1 MGAIQKIFQPF
12 TLFFRSNSISGIILL
27 FCVAIAIVIANNS
40 NLGEAYHHFLTT
52 NITIFNTQINI
63 HFIVNEVL
71 MLVFFLLVGLEIK
84 RELMEGE
91 LASIKQASLPIFAA
105 IGGMLIPALFYSL
118 FNFGTANISGWGI
131 PMATDIAFAVAIISL
146 LGKKVPLSLKI
157 FLTALAIVDDLGAIV
172 VIAIFYTAS
181 IQWTYLFMALACTLI
196 LLFLNKKNGRHLF
209 PYLIIGLFL
218 WYFIYQSGIHAT
230 IAGVIL
236 ALTVPTNKGNK
247 ISPLEKLEHRL
258 AKPVAFLIMPL
269 FALVNTAIVLNVEA
283 LSSLSSPIGIGIGF
297 GLILGKVI
305 GISLFTYI
313 AIQLKWSAMP
323 THCNAKHIIGAGFL
337 AGIGFTMSIFIALL
351 SFSDLQSQT
360 TAKLAILVASI
371 ISGIIGFAILRST
384 KDSVQTAE
392 PTTVQL

>member
-1 MGAIQKIFQPF
+1 MGKIQKIFQPF
-12 TLFFRSNSISGIILL
+12 TLFFRSNSIGGFILL
-27 FCVAIAIVIANNS
+27 CCVAISISLANS
-40 NLGEAYHHFLTT
+40 SLGEAYHDFLTT
-52 NITIFNTQINI
+52 SITIFPDQLNI
-63 HFIVNEVL
+63 HFLVNEVL
-71 MLVFFLLVGLEIK
+71 MSVFFLLVGLEIK
-84 RELMEGE
+84 RELVEGE
-91 LASIKQASLPIFAA
+91 LASIKHASLPIFAA

-157 FLTALAIVDDLGAIV
+157 FLMALAIVDDLGAIA

-181 IQWTYLFMALACTLI
+181 IQWSYLLLALACTLI
-196 LLFLNKKNGRHLF
+196 LIFLNKKNGRDLF
-209 PYLIIGLFL
+209 FYLIIGLFL

-236 ALTVPTNKGNK
+236 ALTIPTNKGYK
-247 ISPLEKLEHRL
+247 ISPLEYLEKQL

-283 LSSLSSPIGIGIGF
+283 LSSLSSPIGLGIGV
-297 GLILGKVI
+297 GLIFGKVI

-351 SFSDLQSQT
+351 SFSDLQTQT
-360 TAKLAILVASI
+360 TAKLAILAASI

-384 KDSVQTAE
+384 KDSEQIAE

>member
-1 MGAIQKIFQPF
+1 MATIQKIFQPF
-12 TLFFRSNSISGIILL
+12 TLFFRSNSIGGFILL
-27 FCVAIAIVIANNS
+27 CCVAISIGLANS
-40 NLGEAYHHFLTT
+40 NLGEAYHHLLTT
-52 NITIFNTQINI
+52 SITIFPDQLNI
-63 HFIVNEVL
+63 HFLVNEVL
-71 MLVFFLLVGLEIK
+71 MSVFFLLVGLEIK

-118 FNFGTANISGWGI
+118 FNFGTANITGWGI

-157 FLTALAIVDDLGAIV
+157 FLMALAIVDDLGAIV

-181 IQWTYLFMALACTLI
+181 IQWAYLFMALACTLI
-196 LLFLNKKNGRHLF
+196 LIFLNKKNGRDLF
-209 PYLIIGLFL
+209 FYLIIGLFL

-236 ALTVPTNKGNK
+236 ALTIPTNKEYK
-247 ISPLEKLEHRL
+247 ISPLEYLEKQL

-269 FALVNTAIVLNVEA
+269 FALVNTAIVLNSEA
-283 LSSLSSPIGIGIGF
+283 LNSLFSPIALGIGV
-297 GLILGKVI
+297 GLIFGKVI
-305 GISLFTYI
+305 GISLFSYI
-313 AIQLKWSAMP
+313 AIELKWSNMP
-323 THCNAKHIIGAGFL
+323 THCKTKHIIGVGFL

-351 SFSDLQSQT
+351 SFSDLQTQT
-360 TAKLAILVASI
+360 TAKLAILAASI
-371 ISGIIGFAILRST
+371 ISGIIGFVILRST
-384 KDSVQTAE
+384 KDSAQTAE

>member
-1 MGAIQKIFQPF
+1 MGTIQKIFQPF
-12 TLFFRSNSISGIILL
+12 TLFFRSNSIGGFILL
-27 FCVAIAIVIANNS
+27 FCVALSISIANS
-40 NLGEAYHHFLTT
+40 PIAEAYHHFLTT
-52 NITIFNTQINI
+52 NISIFSSQLNI

-71 MLVFFLLVGLEIK
+71 MSVFFLLVGLEIK

-91 LASIKQASLPIFAA
+91 LANIKQASLPIFAA
-105 IGGMLIPALFYSL
+105 IGGMLLPGLLYTL
-118 FNFGTANISGWGI
+118 FNYDSENIAGWGI

-157 FLTALAIVDDLGAIV
+157 FLTALAIVDDLGAII

-181 IQWTYLFMALACTLI
+181 IQWSYLLLALACTF
-196 LLFLNKKNGRHLF
+196 LLLLLNKKNSKHLF
-209 PYLIIGLFL
+209 FYLLIGVFL

-236 ALTVPTNKGNK
+236 ALTIPTNKGNK

-258 AKPVAFLIMPL
+258 AKPVSFLIMPI

-283 LSSLSSPIGIGIGF
+283 FSSLASPIGLGIGL

-313 AIQLKWSAMP
+313 AILLGWSTMP
-323 THCNAKHIIGAGFL
+323 THCNAKHIIGVGFL

-351 SFSDLQSQT
+351 SFNDLQTQT

-371 ISGIIGFAILRST
+371 ISGLVGFAILRTT

>member
-1 MGAIQKIFQPF
+1 MATIQKIFQPF
-12 TLFFRSNSISGIILL
+12 TLFFRSNSIGGFILL
-27 FCVAIAIVIANNS
+27 CCVAISIGLANS
-40 NLGEAYHHFLTT
+40 NLGEAYHHLLTT
-52 NITIFNTQINI
+52 SITIFPDQLNI
-63 HFIVNEVL
+63 HFLVNEVL
-71 MLVFFLLVGLEIK
+71 MSVFFLLVGLEIK

-118 FNFGTANISGWGI
+118 FNFGTANITGWGI

-157 FLTALAIVDDLGAIV
+157 FLMALAIVDDLGAIA

-181 IQWTYLFMALACTLI
+181 IQWSYLLLALACTLI
-196 LLFLNKKNGRHLF
+196 LLFLNKKNVRHLF
-209 PYLIIGLFL
+209 FYLIIGLFL

-236 ALTVPTNKGNK
+236 ALTIPTNKGYK
-247 ISPLEKLEHRL
+247 ISPLEYLEKQL

-283 LSSLSSPIGIGIGF
+283 LSSLFSPIALGIGV
-297 GLILGKVI
+297 GLIFGKVI
-305 GISLFTYI
+305 GISLFSYI

-351 SFSDLQSQT
+351 SFFDLQTQT
-360 TAKLAILVASI
+360 TAKLAILAASI

-384 KDSVQTAE
+384 KDSEQIAE

>member
-1 MGAIQKIFQPF
+1 MA
-12 TLFFRSNSISGIILL
+12 
-27 FCVAIAIVIANNS
+27 
-40 NLGEAYHHFLTT
+40 
-52 NITIFNTQINI
+52 
-63 HFIVNEVL
+63 
-71 MLVFFLLVGLEIK
+71 
-84 RELMEGE
+84 
-91 LASIKQASLPIFAA
+91 
-105 IGGMLIPALFYSL
+105 
-118 FNFGTANISGWGI
+118 GWGI

-196 LLFLNKKNGRHLF
+196 LLFLNKKNVRHLF
-209 PYLIIGLFL
+209 PYLIIGHFL

-236 ALTVPTNKGNK
+236 ALTIPTNKGNK

-258 AKPVAFLIMPL
+258 AKPVSFLIMPL

-283 LSSLSSPIGIGIGF
+283 FSSLGSPIGLGIGL

-313 AIQLKWSAMP
+313 AILLGWSTMP
-323 THCNAKHIIGAGFL
+323 THCNAKHIIGVGFL

-351 SFSDLQSQT
+351 SFNDLQTQT

-371 ISGIIGFAILRST
+371 ISGLVGFAILRTT

-392 PTTVQL
+392 PTTVQLL

>member
-1 MGAIQKIFQPF
+1 MGTIQKIFQPF
-12 TLFFRSNSISGIILL
+12 TLFFHSNSIGGIILL
-27 FCVAIAIVIANNS
+27 FCVVLSITIANS
-40 NLGEAYHHFLTT
+40 PLAEDYHHLLT
-52 NITIFNTQINI
+52 ITINIFSAQINI
-63 HFIVNEVL
+63 HFLVNEVF
-71 MLVFFLLVGLEIK
+71 MSVFFLLVGLEIK
-84 RELMEGE
+84 RELVEGE
-91 LASIKQASLPIFAA
+91 LASWKQSSLPIFAA
-105 IGGMLIPALFYSL
+105 IGGMLLPALLYTL
-118 FNFGTANISGWGI
+118 FNFGSANMSGWGI

-181 IQWTYLFMALACTLI
+181 IQWSYLLLALACTF
-196 LLFLNKKNGRHLF
+196 LLLLLNKKNSKHLF
-209 PYLIIGLFL
+209 FYLLIGVFL

-236 ALTVPTNKGNK
+236 ALTIPTNKGNK
-247 ISPLEKLEHRL
+247 ISPLEKLEHCL
-258 AKPVAFLIMPL
+258 AKPVSFLIMPI

-283 LSSLSSPIGIGIGF
+283 FSSLASPIGLGIGL
-297 GLILGKVI
+297 GLILGKLI

-313 AIQLKWSAMP
+313 AILLGWSTMP
-323 THCNAKHIIGAGFL
+323 THCNAKHIIGVGFL

-351 SFSDLQSQT
+351 SFNDLQTQT

-371 ISGIIGFAILRST
+371 ISGLVGFAILRTT

>member
-12 TLFFRSNSISGIILL
+12 TLFFRSNSIGGIILL
-27 FCVAIAIVIANNS
+27 FCVAIAIIIANS
-40 NLGEAYHHFLTT
+40 PLAEAYHHYLTT
-52 NITIFNTQINI
+52 NISIFSSQLNI
-63 HFIVNEVL
+63 HFLVNEVL
-71 MLVFFLLVGLEIK
+71 MTVFFLLVGLEIK
-84 RELMEGE
+84 RELVEGE
-91 LASIKQASLPIFAA
+91 LANIKQASLPIFSA
-105 IGGMLIPALFYSL
+105 IGGMLLPALLYTL
-118 FNFGTANISGWGI
+118 FNFGSANIAGWGI

-181 IQWTYLFMALACTLI
+181 IQWGYLLLALACTF
-196 LLFLNKKNGRHLF
+196 LLLLLNKKNSNNLF
-209 PYLIIGLFL
+209 FYLLIGVFL

-236 ALTVPTNKGNK
+236 ALTIPTNKGNK

-258 AKPVAFLIMPL
+258 AKPVSFLIMPL
-269 FALVNTAIVLNVEA
+269 FALVNTAIVLNVDA
-283 LSSLSSPIGIGIGF
+283 FSSLSSPIGLGIGF

-305 GISLFTYI
+305 GISLFAYI
-313 AIQLKWSAMP
+313 AIQLGWSAMP
-323 THCNAKHIIGAGFL
+323 TNCNAKHIIGAGFL

-351 SFSDLQSQT
+351 SFSDLQTQT

-371 ISGIIGFAILRST
+371 ISGMIGFAILRTT
-384 KDSVQTAE
+384 KDSAQTVE

>member
-1 MGAIQKIFQPF
+1 MGSIQKIFQPF
-12 TLFFRSNSISGIILL
+12 TLFFRSNSIGGFILL
-27 FCVAIAIVIANNS
+27 FCVAIAIIIANS
-40 NLGEAYHHFLTT
+40 PLAEAYHHFLTT
-52 NITIFNTQINI
+52 NISIFFSQLNI
-63 HFIVNEVL
+63 HFLVNEVL
-71 MLVFFLLVGLEIK
+71 MTVFFLLVGLEIK
-84 RELMEGE
+84 RELVEGE
-91 LASIKQASLPIFAA
+91 LANIKQASLPILAA
-105 IGGMLIPALFYSL
+105 IGGMLLPALLYTL
-118 FNFGTANISGWGI
+118 FNFGSANMAGWGI

-196 LLFLNKKNGRHLF
+196 LLFLNKKNVRHLF
-209 PYLIIGLFL
+209 PYLIIGHFL

-236 ALTVPTNKGNK
+236 ALTIPTNKGNK

-258 AKPVAFLIMPL
+258 AKPVSFLIMPL

-283 LSSLSSPIGIGIGF
+283 FSSLGSPIGLGIGL

-313 AIQLKWSAMP
+313 AILLGWSTMP
-323 THCNAKHIIGAGFL
+323 THCNAKHIIGVGFL

-351 SFSDLQSQT
+351 SFNDLQTQT

-371 ISGIIGFAILRST
+371 ISGLVGFAILRTT

>member
-1 MGAIQKIFQPF
+1 MATIQKIFQPF
-12 TLFFRSNSISGIILL
+12 TLFFRSNSIGGFILL
-27 FCVAIAIVIANNS
+27 CCVAISIGLANS
-40 NLGEAYHHFLTT
+40 NLGEAYHHLLTT
-52 NITIFNTQINI
+52 SITIFPDQLNI
-63 HFIVNEVL
+63 HFLVNEVL
-71 MLVFFLLVGLEIK
+71 MSVFFLLVGLEIK

-118 FNFGTANISGWGI
+118 FNFGTANITGWGI

-157 FLTALAIVDDLGAIV
+157 FLMALAIVDDLGAIV

-181 IQWTYLFMALACTLI
+181 IQWAYLFMALACTLI
-196 LLFLNKKNGRHLF
+196 LIFLNKKNGRDLF
-209 PYLIIGLFL
+209 FYLIIGLFL

-236 ALTVPTNKGNK
+236 ALTIPTNKGYK
-247 ISPLEKLEHRL
+247 ISPLEYLEKQL

-269 FALVNTAIVLNVEA
+269 FALVNTAIVLNSEA
-283 LSSLSSPIGIGIGF
+283 LNSLFSPIALGIGV
-297 GLILGKVI
+297 GLIFGKVI
-305 GISLFTYI
+305 GISLFSYI
-313 AIQLKWSAMP
+313 AIELKWSNMP
-323 THCNAKHIIGAGFL
+323 THCKTKHIIGVGFL

-351 SFSDLQSQT
+351 SFSDLQTQT
-360 TAKLAILVASI
+360 TAKLAILAASI
-371 ISGIIGFAILRST
+371 ISGIIGFVILRST
-384 KDSVQTAE
+384 KDSAQTAE

>member
-1 MGAIQKIFQPF
+1 MGTIQKIFQPF
-12 TLFFRSNSISGIILL
+12 TIFFRSNSIGGIILL
-27 FCVAIAIVIANNS
+27 FCVAIAIIIANS
-40 NLGEAYHHFLTT
+40 PLAEAYHHFLTT
-52 NITIFNTQINI
+52 NISIFSSQLNI
-63 HFIVNEVL
+63 HFLVNEVL
-71 MLVFFLLVGLEIK
+71 MTIFFLLVGLEIK
-84 RELMEGE
+84 RELVEGE
-91 LASIKQASLPIFAA
+91 LANIKQASLPIFSA
-105 IGGMLIPALFYSL
+105 IGGMLLPALLYTL
-118 FNFGTANISGWGI
+118 FNFGSANIAGWGI

-181 IQWTYLFMALACTLI
+181 IQWGYLLLALACNFYLLI
-196 LLFLNKKNGRHLF
+196 GV
-209 PYLIIGLFL
+209 FL

-236 ALTVPTNKGNK
+236 ALTIPTNKGNK

-258 AKPVAFLIMPL
+258 AKPVSFLIMPL

-283 LSSLSSPIGIGIGF
+283 FSSLSSPIGLGIGF
-297 GLILGKVI
+297 GLIIGKVI
-305 GISLFTYI
+305 GISLFAYI
-313 AIQLKWSAMP
+313 AIQLGWSAMP

-351 SFSDLQSQT
+351 SFSDLQTQT

-371 ISGIIGFAILRST
+371 ISGMIGFAILRTT
-384 KDSVQTAE
+384 KDSAQTAE

>member
-1 MGAIQKIFQPF
+1 MGTIQKIFQPF
-12 TLFFRSNSISGIILL
+12 TLFFRSNSIGGFILL
-27 FCVAIAIVIANNS
+27 FCVAIAIIIANS
-40 NLGEAYHHFLTT
+40 PLAEAYHHFLTT
-52 NITIFNTQINI
+52 NISIFFSQLNI
-63 HFIVNEVL
+63 HFLVNEVL
-71 MLVFFLLVGLEIK
+71 MTVFFLLVGLEIK

-91 LASIKQASLPIFAA
+91 LGSIKQASLPIFAA
-105 IGGMLIPALFYSL
+105 IGGMLIPALLYSL
-118 FNFGTANISGWGI
+118 FNFGTANITGWGI

-196 LLFLNKKNGRHLF
+196 LLFLNKKNVRHLF
-209 PYLIIGLFL
+209 PYLIIGHFL

-236 ALTVPTNKGNK
+236 ALTIPTNKGNK

-258 AKPVAFLIMPL
+258 AKPVSFLIMPL

-283 LSSLSSPIGIGIGF
+283 LSSLSSPIGLGIGF
-297 GLILGKVI
+297 GLIIGKVI
-305 GISLFTYI
+305 GISLFAYI
-313 AIQLKWSAMP
+313 AIQLGWSALP
-323 THCNAKHIIGAGFL
+323 TNCKTKHIIGAGFL

-351 SFSDLQSQT
+351 SFNDLQTQT

-371 ISGIIGFAILRST
+371 ISGMIGFVILRTT

-392 PTTVQL
+392 PTTVQLL

>member
-12 TLFFRSNSISGIILL
+12 TLFFRSNSIGGFILL
-27 FCVAIAIVIANNS
+27 FCVAISIGLANS
-40 NLGEAYHHFLTT
+40 SLGEAYHHFLTT
-52 NITIFNTQINI
+52 SITIFPDQLNI
-63 HFIVNEVL
+63 HFLVNEVL
-71 MLVFFLLVGLEIK
+71 MSVFFLLVGLEIK

-91 LASIKQASLPIFAA
+91 LASWKQSSLPIFAA

-157 FLTALAIVDDLGAIV
+157 FLMALAIVDDLGAIV

-181 IQWTYLFMALACTLI
+181 IQWAYLFMALACTLI
-196 LLFLNKKNGRHLF
+196 LIFLNKKNGRDLF
-209 PYLIIGLFL
+209 FYLIIGLFL

-236 ALTVPTNKGNK
+236 ALTIPTNKGYK
-247 ISPLEKLEHRL
+247 ISPLEYLEKQL

-269 FALVNTAIVLNVEA
+269 FALVNTAIVLNSEA
-283 LSSLSSPIGIGIGF
+283 LNSLFSPIALGIGV
-297 GLILGKVI
+297 GLIFGKVI
-305 GISLFTYI
+305 GISLFSYI
-313 AIQLKWSAMP
+313 AIQLKWSNMP
-323 THCNAKHIIGAGFL
+323 THCKTKHIIGVGFL

-351 SFSDLQSQT
+351 SFADLQTQT
-360 TAKLAILVASI
+360 TAKLAILAASI
-371 ISGIIGFAILRST
+371 ISGIIGFVILRST
-384 KDSVQTAE
+384 KDSAQTAE

>member
-1 MGAIQKIFQPF
+1 MGSIQKIFQPF
-12 TLFFRSNSISGIILL
+12 TLFFRSNSIGGFILL
-27 FCVAIAIVIANNS
+27 FCVAIAIIIANS
-40 NLGEAYHHFLTT
+40 PLAEAYHHFLTT
-52 NITIFNTQINI
+52 NISIFFSQLNI
-63 HFIVNEVL
+63 HFLVNEVL
-71 MLVFFLLVGLEIK
+71 MTIFFLLVGLEIK
-84 RELMEGE
+84 RELVEGE
-91 LASIKQASLPIFAA
+91 LANIKQASLPILAA
-105 IGGMLIPALFYSL
+105 IGGMLLPALLYTL
-118 FNFGTANISGWGI
+118 FNFGSANMAGWGI

-196 LLFLNKKNGRHLF
+196 LLFLNKKNVRHLF
-209 PYLIIGLFL
+209 PYLIIGHFL

-236 ALTVPTNKGNK
+236 ALTIPTNKGNK

-258 AKPVAFLIMPL
+258 AKPVSFLIMPL

-283 LSSLSSPIGIGIGF
+283 FSSLGSPIGLGIGL

-313 AIQLKWSAMP
+313 AILLGWSTMP
-323 THCNAKHIIGAGFL
+323 THCNAKHIIGVGFL

-351 SFSDLQSQT
+351 SFNDLQTQT

-371 ISGIIGFAILRST
+371 ISGLVGFAILRTT

>member
-1 MGAIQKIFQPF
+1 MGSIQKIFQPF
-12 TLFFRSNSISGIILL
+12 TLFFRSNSIGGFILL
-27 FCVAIAIVIANNS
+27 FCVAIAIIIANS
-40 NLGEAYHHFLTT
+40 PLAEAYHHFLTT
-52 NITIFNTQINI
+52 NISIFFSQLNI
-63 HFIVNEVL
+63 HFLVNEVL
-71 MLVFFLLVGLEIK
+71 MTVFFLLVGLEIK
-84 RELMEGE
+84 RELVEGE
-91 LASIKQASLPIFAA
+91 LANIKQASLPILAA
-105 IGGMLIPALFYSL
+105 IGGMLLPALLYTL
-118 FNFGTANISGWGI
+118 FNFGSANMAGWGI

-196 LLFLNKKNGRHLF
+196 LLFLNKKNVRHLF
-209 PYLIIGLFL
+209 PYLIIGHFL

-236 ALTVPTNKGNK
+236 ALTIPTNKGNK

-258 AKPVAFLIMPL
+258 AKPVSFLIMPL

-283 LSSLSSPIGIGIGF
+283 FSSLGSPIGLGIGL

-313 AIQLKWSAMP
+313 AILLGWSTMP
-323 THCNAKHIIGAGFL
+323 THCNAKHIIGVGFL

-351 SFSDLQSQT
+351 SFNDLQTQT

-371 ISGIIGFAILRST
+371 ISGLVGFAILRTT

-392 PTTVQL
+392 PTTVQLL

>member
-1 MGAIQKIFQPF
+1 MGTIKKIFQPF
-12 TLFFRSNSISGIILL
+12 TLFFRSNSIGGIILL
-27 FCVAIAIVIANNS
+27 FCVAISISLANS
-40 NLGEAYHHFLTT
+40 NLGEAYDHFL
-52 NITIFNTQINI
+52 ITSISIFSTQLNI
-63 HFIVNEVL
+63 HFLVNEVL
-71 MLVFFLLVGLEIK
+71 MSVFFLLVGLEIK
-84 RELMEGE
+84 RELIEGE
-91 LASIKQASLPIFAA
+91 LASIKQASLPVFAA
-105 IGGMLIPALFYSL
+105 IGGMLVPALFYSL
-118 FNFGTANISGWGI
+118 FNFGTANINGWGI

-172 VIAIFYTAS
+172 VIAVFYTAS
-181 IQWTYLFMALACTLI
+181 IQWTYLFMALTCTLI
-196 LLFLNKKNGRHLF
+196 LLFLNKKNVRHLF
-209 PYLIIGLFL
+209 FYLIIGLFL

-236 ALTVPTNKGNK
+236 ALTIPTNKGYK
-247 ISPLEKLEHRL
+247 ISPLEYLEKQL

-283 LSSLSSPIGIGIGF
+283 LSSLFSPISLGIGF

-305 GISLFTYI
+305 GISLFAYI
-313 AIQLKWSAMP
+313 AIQLGWSAMP
-323 THCNAKHIIGAGFL
+323 TNCKTKHIIGTGFL

-351 SFSDLQSQT
+351 SFSDLQTQT
-360 TAKLAILVASI
+360 TAKLAILAASI
-371 ISGIIGFAILRST
+371 ISGIIGFAILRTT

>member
-1 MGAIQKIFQPF
+1 MGTIQKIFQPF
-12 TLFFRSNSISGIILL
+12 TLFFRSNSIGGIILL
-27 FCVAIAIVIANNS
+27 FCVVLSITIANS
-40 NLGEAYHHFLTT
+40 PLAEDYHHLLTVPFNL
-52 NITIFNTQINI
+52 NIAQINI
-63 HFIVNEVL
+63 HFLVNEVF
-71 MLVFFLLVGLEIK
+71 MSVFFLLVGLEIK
-84 RELMEGE
+84 RELVEGE
-91 LASIKQASLPIFAA
+91 LANIKQASLPIFAA
-105 IGGMLIPALFYSL
+105 IGGMLLPGLLYTL
-118 FNFGTANISGWGI
+118 FNYDSENIAGWGI

-157 FLTALAIVDDLGAIV
+157 FLTALAIVDDLGAII

-181 IQWTYLFMALACTLI
+181 IQWSYLLLALACTF
-196 LLFLNKKNGRHLF
+196 LLLLLNKKNSTHLF
-209 PYLIIGLFL
+209 FYLLIGVFL

-236 ALTVPTNKGNK
+236 ALTIPTNKGNK

-258 AKPVAFLIMPL
+258 AKPVSFLIMPM

-283 LSSLSSPIGIGIGF
+283 FSSLASPIGLGIGL

-313 AIQLKWSAMP
+313 AILLGWSTMP
-323 THCNAKHIIGAGFL
+323 THCNAKHIIGVGFL

-351 SFSDLQSQT
+351 SFNDLQTQT

-371 ISGIIGFAILRST
+371 ISGLVGFAILRTT

>member
-1 MGAIQKIFQPF
+1 MGTIQKIFQPF
-12 TLFFRSNSISGIILL
+12 TLFFRSNSIGGFILL
-27 FCVAIAIVIANNS
+27 FCVAIAIIIANS
-40 NLGEAYHHFLTT
+40 PLAEAYHHFLTT
-52 NITIFNTQINI
+52 NISIFFSQLNI
-63 HFIVNEVL
+63 HFLVNEVL
-71 MLVFFLLVGLEIK
+71 MTVFFLLVGLEIK

-91 LASIKQASLPIFAA
+91 LGSIKQASLPIFAA
-105 IGGMLIPALFYSL
+105 IGGMLIPALLYSL
-118 FNFGTANISGWGI
+118 FNFGTANITGWGI

-196 LLFLNKKNGRHLF
+196 LLFLNKKNVRHLF
-209 PYLIIGLFL
+209 PYLIIGHFL

-236 ALTVPTNKGNK
+236 ALTIPTNKGNK

-258 AKPVAFLIMPL
+258 AKPVSFLIMPL

-283 LSSLSSPIGIGIGF
+283 LSSLSSPIGLGIGF
-297 GLILGKVI
+297 GLIIGKVI
-305 GISLFTYI
+305 GISLFAYI
-313 AIQLKWSAMP
+313 AIQLGWSALP
-323 THCNAKHIIGAGFL
+323 TNCKTKHIIGAGFL

-351 SFSDLQSQT
+351 SFNDLQTQT

-371 ISGIIGFAILRST
+371 ISGMIGFAILRTT

>member
-1 MGAIQKIFQPF
+1 M
-12 TLFFRSNSISGIILL
+12 S
-27 FCVAIAIVIANNS
+27 
-40 NLGEAYHHFLTT
+40 
-52 NITIFNTQINI
+52 
-63 HFIVNEVL
+63 
-71 MLVFFLLVGLEIK
+71 VFFLLVGLEIK

-157 FLTALAIVDDLGAIV
+157 FLMALAIVDDLGAIV

-181 IQWTYLFMALACTLI
+181 IQWAYLFMALACTLI
-196 LLFLNKKNGRHLF
+196 LIFLNKKNGRNLF
-209 PYLIIGLFL
+209 FYLIIGLFL

-236 ALTVPTNKGNK
+236 ALTIPTNKGNK
-247 ISPLEKLEHRL
+247 ISPLEYLEKQL

-283 LSSLSSPIGIGIGF
+283 LSSLFSPIALGIGF
-297 GLILGKVI
+297 GLIFGKVI
-305 GISLFTYI
+305 GISLFSYI

-323 THCNAKHIIGAGFL
+323 TNCKTKHIIGVGFL

-351 SFSDLQSQT
+351 SFSDLQTQT
-360 TAKLAILVASI
+360 TAKLAILAASI
-371 ISGIIGFAILRST
+371 ISGIIGFVILRST
-384 KDSVQTAE
+384 KDSAQTAE

>member
-1 MGAIQKIFQPF
+1 MATIQKIFQPF
-12 TLFFRSNSISGIILL
+12 TLFFRSNSIGGFILL
-27 FCVAIAIVIANNS
+27 CCVAISIGLANS
-40 NLGEAYHHFLTT
+40 NLGEAYHHLLTT
-52 NITIFNTQINI
+52 SITIFPDQLNI
-63 HFIVNEVL
+63 HFLVNEVL
-71 MLVFFLLVGLEIK
+71 MSVFFLLVGLEIK

-91 LASIKQASLPIFAA
+91 LASIKHASLPIFAA

-157 FLTALAIVDDLGAIV
+157 FLMALAIVDDLGAIV

-181 IQWTYLFMALACTLI
+181 IQWAYLFMALACTLI
-196 LLFLNKKNGRHLF
+196 LIFLNKKNGRDLF
-209 PYLIIGLFL
+209 FYLIIGLFL

-236 ALTVPTNKGNK
+236 ALTIPTNKGYK
-247 ISPLEKLEHRL
+247 ISPLEYLEKQL

-283 LSSLSSPIGIGIGF
+283 LSSLSSPIGLGIGV
-297 GLILGKVI
+297 GLIFGKVI

-351 SFSDLQSQT
+351 SFSDLQTQT
-360 TAKLAILVASI
+360 TAKLAILAASI
-371 ISGIIGFAILRST
+371 ISGIIGFVILRST
-384 KDSVQTAE
+384 KDSAQTAE

>member
-1 MGAIQKIFQPF
+1 MGKIQKIFQPF
-12 TLFFRSNSISGIILL
+12 TLFFRSNSIGGIILL
-27 FCVAIAIVIANNS
+27 FCVAISISLANS
-40 NLGEAYHHFLTT
+40 NLGEAYHHFL
-52 NITIFNTQINI
+52 ITSISIFSTQLNI

-71 MLVFFLLVGLEIK
+71 MSVFFLLVGLEIK

-118 FNFGTANISGWGI
+118 FNFGTANITGWGI

-157 FLTALAIVDDLGAIV
+157 FLTALAIVDDLDAIV

-196 LLFLNKKNGRHLF
+196 LLFLNKKNVRHLF
-209 PYLIIGLFL
+209 FYLIIGLFL

-230 IAGVIL
+230 ISGVIL
-236 ALTVPTNKGNK
+236 ALTIPTNKGYK
-247 ISPLEKLEHRL
+247 ISPLEYLEKQL
-258 AKPVAFLIMPL
+258 AKPVAFFIMPL

-283 LSSLSSPIGIGIGF
+283 LSSLSSPIGLGIGV
-297 GLILGKVI
+297 GLIFGKVI
-305 GISLFTYI
+305 GISLFSYI

-351 SFSDLQSQT
+351 SFSDLQTQT
-360 TAKLAILVASI
+360 TAKLAILAASI

-384 KDSVQTAE
+384 KDSEQIAE